1 MKRNISWPLLIT
13 FVGLIT
19 LPYLFAQFYPGGQS
33 VFGGFLLNPQ
43 DGNSY
48 LAKMYEGW
56 NGAWQFTL
64 PYTAD
69 RGNGAFLFLFYLL
82 LGHLSRLT
90 GISLILTF
98 HIARVVGALLLVIAV
113 RDLATWVFE
122 NNPRVANTAVWLAML
137 GSGAGWLL
145 VGFGV
150 VTSDLWVAETYPFL
164 SSFATP
170 HFCIGMALLVWLL
183 LNFTQ
188 AAIPSRWIRLAI
200 YGLLLAIIMPF
211 GIAVAGVISLAWLG
225 WEWRKTK
232 QLHWANFLAAFILGG
247 PALIYQYVAIQSDPL
262 LSAWNAQ
269 NLTPSPPVWDLFI
282 ALAPAIL
289 LAGWGAWQFFRR
301 GDQTESAR
309 LLVVWGLVGLIMIY
323 FPFSLQRR
331 FMFGYELPIALLAVS
346 GLQAWPRITTKIRK
360 RLSTALLAL
369 SVLTNLVVIMLAV
382 FGTLSQLPLLY
393 LKNDEVAA
401 FTFIRENLPGDAVI
415 LCSPE
420 TGNFLPAWTGRRV
433 IDGHEFETVNASQNK
448 LEVTH
453 LYDGQIAPAQAPDVL
468 QKLAVQYVFVG
479 PRERAIG
486 TPAFTAT
493 MKPVYQNGSVQI
505 YSW

>member
-13 FVGLIT
+13 FIGLIT
-19 LPYLFAQFYPGGQS
+19 IPYLFAQLFNNGQA
-33 VFGGFLLNPQ
+33 VFSGFLLNPQ

-56 NGAWQFTL
+56 NGVWQFTL
-64 PYTAD
+64 PYTAA

-82 LGHLSRLT
+82 LGHFSRLT
-90 GISLILTF
+90 GISLILTY
-98 HIARVVGALLLVIAV
+98 HAARVLGALLLVFAV
-113 RDLATWVFE
+113 RDLAAWVFD
-122 NNPRVANTAVWLAML
+122 NNPKAANSALWLALL

-150 VTSDLWVAETYPFL
+150 ITSDLWVAETYPFL

-170 HFCIGMALLVWLL
+170 HFCIGMAILVRLF

-188 AAIPSRWIRLAI
+188 ASVPSRWIRLAI

-211 GIAVAGVISLAWLG
+211 GIAVAGVIGLVWLA

-247 PALIYQYVAIQSDPL
+247 PALIYQYAAIQLDAL

-269 NLTPSPPVWDLFI
+269 NLTPSPPIWDLFF

-289 LAGWGAWQFFRR
+289 LAGWGVWRFFRR
-301 GDQTESAR
+301 SDQNEGGR
-309 LLVVWGLVGLIMIY
+309 LLVVWCLAGLVMIY

-331 FMFGYELPIALLAVS
+331 FMFGYDLPIAFLAIA
-346 GLQAWPRITTKIRK
+346 GLQDWPRLTTRMRR
-360 RLSTALLAL
+360 RLSTVLLSL
-369 SVLTNLVVIMLAV
+369 SLLTNLVVIVLAV
-382 FGTLSQLPLLY
+382 FGILSQSPLLY

-401 FTFIRENLPGDAVI
+401 FDFIRANLPGDAVI
-415 LCSPE
+415 LCSPA

-433 IDGHEFETVNASQNK
+433 LYGHEFETVNASQTRQ
-448 LEVTH
+448 EVTE
-453 LYDGQIAPAQAPDVL
+453 LFDGRTTPAQALDIL
-468 QKLAVQYVFVG
+468 HKQQVQFVFVG
-479 PRERAIG
+479 PRERALG
-486 TPAFTAT
+486 TPAFTAA
-493 MKPVYQNGSVQI
+493 MKPIYQNGSVQI